1 MASLKQRLVGTQ
13 FGRWLSTARDIIELV
28 RAPRVALGTTANDQ
42 LAPRLLAQLCRQND
56 VFVDVGAHIGSVI
69 AEVLHNCPG
78 ARIVAFEAMP
88 DKVAWLTRKF
98 PTVTVHCCALSDGTG
113 EAEFFV
119 NLSQSGYSSLAEQ
132 EGRVRRIKVAME
144 RMDDLLD
151 RADIIKIDVEGAE
164 LGVLQGAVQ
173 VIENC
178 QPLIMFESGPYE
190 VLGFTKEG
198 IFNFFAER
206 NYGLL
211 APNRLAHSGRVMT
224 LDAFLDS
231 HEYPR
236 RTTNYFAV
244 PMTRLDEFRFRA
256 ASLSLHEVRR
266 NVALEAALIVA

>member
-1 MASLKQRLVGTQ
+1 MPTLKQLLVGTM
-13 FGRWLSTARDIIELV
+13 FGRWLSTARDFFSLV
-28 RAPRVALGTTANDQ
+28 RAPRVALGTTVNDQ
-42 LAPRLLAQLCRQND
+42 LAPRLLAQLCRPND

-69 AEVLHNCPG
+69 AEVRHNCPS

-98 PTVTVHCCALSDGTG
+98 PTATVHCCALSDQTG

-132 EGRVRRIKVAME
+132 QGSVRRIKVDRK

-151 RADIIKIDVEGAE
+151 WADLIKIDVEGAE
-164 LGVLQGAVQ
+164 LGVLRGAAKL
-173 VIENC
+173 IEKC
-178 QPLIMFESGPYE
+178 QPLIMFESGPHD

-198 IFNFFAER
+198 MFNFFSER

-211 APNRLAHSGRVMT
+211 APNRLAHRSSVMT
-224 LDAFLDS
+224 LDSFLDG

-244 PMTRLDEFRFRA
+244 PMTRLDEFRMRA
-256 ASLSLHEVRR
+256 ASLSHRKPSR
-266 NVALEAALIVA
+266 NVALEAASVAI